1 MPVRAR
7 YYTDPACPAS
17 WAAEPA
23 FRQLLVE
30 FGDNLSIT
38 YVMGGLAREYE
49 APHEGRLLEWL
60 DWADRSGMP
69 VDPRLWAEAP
79 LRSSYPACM
88 AVEAAAEQ
96 GPEAAGRYLRALREG
111 LFCFRRKLDTTE
123 ALVEEARGAGLDA
136 ARFRVDLES
145 NAIVEAFGADLEETR
160 SFPETAL
167 PFIRFG
173 DQVLAASAPYS
184 DWRAA
189 ALSSGAAPSAQPAP
203 SPLDAVV
210 RFGRAASI
218 EVEAMCEL
226 AGPVARAEL
235 WRLATE
241 WRIKPLRVLTGV
253 LWEPA

>member
-1 MPVRAR
+1 M
-7 YYTDPACPAS
+7 
-17 WAAEPA
+17 
-23 FRQLLVE
+23 VE
-30 FGDNLSIT
+30 FGDDLSIT
-38 YVMGGLAREYE
+38 YVMGGLARQFEQPD
-49 APHEGRLLEWL
+49 AQIVPWL
-60 DWADRSGMP
+60 DAAERSRMP

-79 LRSSYPACM
+79 LSSSYPACM
-88 AVEAAAEQ
+88 AVKAAAEQ
-96 GPEAAGRYLRALREG
+96 GPEAEGRYLRALREG